1 MSLPRLPPSASD
13 RQVDAFVLGR
23 PGLRWEVKTMGPSS
37 LPTWASFLLG
47 TCGSAVG
54 GCVAIVREPPD
65 WPLGCTNCSFGVVQI
80 LCGPWWSEACF
91 DFGASGFLFVADVG
105 SVLWHWVCAASRSS
119 VMSSS
124 AHCSSS
130 FLGLTSQGPPPFA
143 LPDLSDPRDASACI
157 VPNTRIG
164 GSGTWTMLSDVAAC
178 CCVMPVHLG
187 CPAGSWSSLPHRAEG
202 FPGLVPSL
210 GSLWV
215 QPFPSP
221 ASAHL
226 FLVVP
231 KTCIGGSGARTTRVE
246 QRVAPP
252 VLAGVYAIWGLLGTG
267 VLLARLLGPWLQCG
281 LQCIWQFVNC
291 FFFRLLCWLRPRE
304 PRVLPCSSS
313 GVCGSYCQPWLGVGG
328 ILVCGCCGLA
338 LACGPSAFDLEA
350 QSQALLRSCALS
362 VLLSLVGL
370 LAGPLGWAGSPLGRP
385 LALLCRKG
393 TCPCHCLARCAQ
405 TDVPVLPWSEQ
416 RHPTTVRPMRVPTC
430 GRKGLGLLC
439 WLLWSQPCLVW
450 APPPGLAGAIE
461 DLESIAAGL
470 PDSLTPSVP
479 AAVVPC
485 PVGPRPSLDPHVSA
499 GRPAGSSCLPS
510 WSSVVADVRREA
522 LHEVGIP
529 DPVVVPGSG
538 VLPADRHVPGMPPFR
553 VPGRFQ
559 CSTLVVSPGYMPE
572 RLQLTWNVPSEARDI
587 ERLVARHLPHN
598 CYPFASHVLA
608 AHPQPSADFAAFLAI
623 PEWITYAGLSGV
635 VLDLRAATLQQ
646 DGPII
651 GTYLSRPTSLAEIER
666 EAGFYSMGAFT
677 VLVGASM
684 VPLRRDEQVFLEN
697 GSLVRLIRAE
707 FPLDRCASLTDL
719 LESDDFSHFQ
729 GPFPHVPEPR
739 ALMILHRSGRFLFG
753 AGRSAGQPIHTAIVN
768 FVGVPEGS
776 VTFHSPSDGCAERIT
791 HRGSNVRGELVLAD
805 RLPPRDQS
813 IVIFLDLRSL
823 LVSVTCA
830 LLTRV

>member
-1 MSLPRLPPSASD
+1 M
-13 RQVDAFVLGR
+13 
-23 PGLRWEVKTMGPSS
+23 
-37 LPTWASFLLG
+37 
-47 TCGSAVG
+47 
-54 GCVAIVREPPD
+54 
-65 WPLGCTNCSFGVVQI
+65 
-80 LCGPWWSEACF
+80 
-91 DFGASGFLFVADVG
+91 
-105 SVLWHWVCAASRSS
+105 
-119 VMSSS
+119 
-124 AHCSSS
+124 
-130 FLGLTSQGPPPFA
+130 
-143 LPDLSDPRDASACI
+143 
-157 VPNTRIG
+157 
-164 GSGTWTMLSDVAAC
+164 
-178 CCVMPVHLG
+178 
-187 CPAGSWSSLPHRAEG
+187 
-202 FPGLVPSL
+202 
-210 GSLWV
+210 
-215 QPFPSP
+215 
-221 ASAHL
+221 
-226 FLVVP
+226 
-231 KTCIGGSGARTTRVE
+231 
-246 QRVAPP
+246 
-252 VLAGVYAIWGLLGTG
+252 
-267 VLLARLLGPWLQCG
+267 
-281 LQCIWQFVNC
+281 
-291 FFFRLLCWLRPRE
+291 
-304 PRVLPCSSS
+304 
-313 GVCGSYCQPWLGVGG
+313 
-328 ILVCGCCGLA
+328 
-338 LACGPSAFDLEA
+338 
-350 QSQALLRSCALS
+350 
-362 VLLSLVGL
+362 
-370 LAGPLGWAGSPLGRP
+370 
-385 LALLCRKG
+385 
-393 TCPCHCLARCAQ
+393 
-405 TDVPVLPWSEQ
+405 
-416 RHPTTVRPMRVPTC
+416 
-430 GRKGLGLLC
+430 
-439 WLLWSQPCLVW
+439 
-450 APPPGLAGAIE
+450 
-461 DLESIAAGL
+461 
-470 PDSLTPSVP
+470 
-479 AAVVPC
+479 
-485 PVGPRPSLDPHVSA
+485 SA

-522 LHEVGIP
+522 LREVGIP
-529 DPVVVPGSG
+529 DPVAVPGSG

-791 HRGSNVRGELVLAD
+791 HRGSNVRGVLVLAD
-805 RLPPRDQS
+805 RLLPRDQS
-813 IVIFLDLRSL
+813 IVIFLDLRPVAAGLSYL
-823 LVSVTCA
+823 CLAHPRLGYDDLEGLLPRLIPAGWRLTVLGGRRRTEHLEVSHRDTLVLGLVSVLDPVDVAPPLGRAPAGRRMVRRRAPPRTAPKAAPDPGAALVSAGVQTACPLPRTARFMGLSGMSQRAVSPCMRARLPAFWLAGPGALPPRVIFRVFGVVSVHWMARLLCA
-830 LLTRV
+830 LRGQLSLISVL